1 MRLDK
6 LTSKYSLV
14 FWGKRFTALAL
25 LSGKEAAFMVQM
37 LGLVVMD
44 MRASTF
50 GKNTIYPCS
59 FSPTSQTL
67 KQVVMSFCC
76 FTFKKVVCSSCSF
89 ALVTGVRQKLFVRA
103 LTTKGPHATKPKQGR
118 CADEAYRVGLKM

>member
-67 KQVVMSFCC
+67 KQP
-76 FTFKKVVCSSCSF
+76 
-89 ALVTGVRQKLFVRA
+89 Q
-103 LTTKGPHATKPKQGR
+103 ATKPKQGR
-118 CADEAYRVGLKM
+118 RADEAYRVGLKM